1 MSEQLEKRIELL
13 EEKLKEAKALKQKQ
27 DAQKRAL
34 ATKQERQN
42 DTRRKILV
50 GAVILAKVERD
61 EWPRDKLLA
70 MLDAALVHK
79 KDRALF
85 DLAPPIPEPNEEAE
99 TTETSP
105 SIAQSNPNQ

>member
-70 MLDAALVHK
+70 MLDAALAHK

-85 DLAPPIPEPNEEAE
+85 DLAPIPEPNEKAE
-99 TTETSP
+99 TTETGP
-105 SIAQSNPNQ
+105 SIAQNTPNQ

>member
-70 MLDAALVHK
+70 MLETALVHK

-85 DLAPPIPEPNEEAE
+85 DLAPIPEPNEKAK
-99 TTETSP
+99 TTETGP
-105 SIAQSNPNQ
+105 SIAQNNPNQ